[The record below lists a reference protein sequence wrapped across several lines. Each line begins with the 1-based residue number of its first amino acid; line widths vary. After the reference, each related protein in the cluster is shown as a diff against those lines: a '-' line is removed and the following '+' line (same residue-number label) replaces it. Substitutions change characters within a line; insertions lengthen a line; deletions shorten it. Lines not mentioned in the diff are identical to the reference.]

1 MFLSEFRFPSTS
13 HYLALL
19 KGIQANFEGL
29 FSVHCVDPASLSLPR
44 LYCASIGY
52 TAPMRAILAAL
63 FFGHSNTPLFA
74 VPRVPP
80 LSEEIS
86 CCSRIAEKQR
96 GKEPHSGAARGPGS
110 SLHRAGDALFVS
122 CEIQP
127 RSSSKKTHFLYIFR
141 QRELKKDWSP
151 NKLDCGPRTHE
162 SSVIRGPEA
171 GLRNGAS
178 F

>member
-1 MFLSEFRFPSTS
+1 M
-13 HYLALL
+13 LL
-19 KGIQANFEGL
+19 KGIQAYFEGL
-29 FSVHCVDPASLSLPR
+29 FSVYSFDPASLSLPM
-44 LYCASIGY
+44 LYSASNGY
-52 TAPMRAILAAL
+52 TAPMRSILAAL
-63 FFGHSNTPLFA
+63 FFGAQQYPLFA

-86 CCSRIAEKQR
+86 CCSRCTEKQR
-96 GKEPHSGAARGPGS
+96 GKGPHSGAMRGPGS

-127 RSSSKKTHFLYIFR
+127 RSSSKKTYFLYIFR

-151 NKLDCGPRTHE
+151 NRLDCGQRIHE